1 MNELILAKNITKV
14 YKSGQSEVI
23 ALREVNLGVKE
34 GDFLGIFGPS
44 GSGKSTLLHILGTLD
59 KPTKGEVLI
68 MGVNPTSLSD
78 SELSR
83 FRNEKIGFVF
93 QFHHLL
99 RDFTALENVMLPMR
113 VNDIANA
120 KGKAISLLKEVGLE
134 HRLNHYPDELSGG
147 ENQRVAIARALAN
160 DPDILLADE
169 PTGNLDSENEKTLL
183 QIFKNLNKSRNMTV
197 IIVSHNLDIRE
208 YCNKVFYLK
217 DGVLYHED

>member
-14 YKSGQSEVI
+14 YKSGQSEVV
-23 ALREVNLGVKE
+23 ALRNVDLEVGK

-59 KPTKGEVLI
+59 KPTKGEIFI
-68 MGVNPTSLSD
+68 MGVNPLNLSD
-78 SELSR
+78 AELSK
-83 FRNEKIGFVF
+83 FRNKKIGFVF

-99 RDFTALENVMLPMR
+99 RDFTALENVMLPMT
-113 VNDIANA
+113 VNGIQNA
-120 KGKAISLLKEVGLE
+120 RERAVELLREVGLE

-160 DPDILLADE
+160 DPDVLLADE
-169 PTGNLDSENEKTLL
+169 PTGNLDTENEKSLL
-183 QIFKNLNKSRNMTV
+183 QIFKSLNQSRNMTV
-197 IIVSHNLDIRE
+197 ILVSHNLEIRK
-208 YCNKVFYLK
+208 YCDKVYYLK